1 MVATVT
7 SLTSAAVTTRYFE
20 RDGYY
25 AKSDPEHRKASRW
38 HGCGAA
44 ALGLGRHVSPSR
56 FEAILSG
63 AVPGTDVT
71 LGRIREG
78 KREHRPGVDITMQ
91 APKSVSLAALVS
103 GDARIVRAHDRAVEA
118 TLGFVEEHL
127 LVTRQWNRA
136 AKRHVRVKAPS
147 MVAATFRH
155 KANRNLEPHLHT
167 HAVIAN
173 MTQRPDGTWAS
184 LDTGPLR
191 PAEKLV
197 GAHYRNEL
205 AARLREL
212 GYALRPTMV
221 GRVPGFEIEGIDRAL
236 LEEHSTRRQEIMD
249 WVRSR
254 GLADTAANRQRAALA
269 TRKAKDEPHHREL
282 EAGWRARAKGTALDR
297 RPPRPYASRQ
307 RAAEEAERLPTMLE
321 IVSRSA
327 EHLAER
333 ASVFRETDLC
343 TQALAHS
350 PGMHTHADYVTALDR
365 LKRDGH
371 LVDAVRRGLS
381 PCLVTGRALRAEREI
396 VRRMRAARDA
406 GHALADAA
414 RVEATLAKCGL
425 TEGQRDAVRTVL
437 LGETRIAGVQG
448 YAGTGKTAMLR
459 TVGQLAGDR
468 RVIALAPSAAAVRAL
483 RRESGLPAR
492 TLQGFLS
499 RYRDVADGTASAEGL
514 ARLHETFAGSVLV
527 LDEASM
533 AGTVQMRSL
542 MRIADRVGA
551 ARLAL
556 VGDTRQLRAIEA
568 GQPFR
573 QLQEAGMPT
582 AVMDDVLRQRTPR
595 VREAVAHAIGGRPG
609 EALGSL
615 GGDVHEVAAED
626 LGRTA
631 GRLWLNLDDSAR
643 AGTAVLAPTHEL
655 RAEINATIRAGLTAE
670 GALTGREMEIR
681 RLVPRGMTR
690 PQTGDIRN
698 WSEGDAAVFH
708 HDLWGGKAKA
718 GEVFTVNAIEDERA
732 ELVHEDGRVLKV
744 NPGGKRL
751 RYQLDLYETATI
763 RIRAGDAIRWTRND
777 NRRDLVNGERARV
790 LAVGPKAVRLRTAD
804 GRGLM
809 LSRNDPQLRHLD
821 HAYSATV
828 HGAQGTTADRV
839 IAVLDSGLGALAD
852 QATFYVEVSR
862 ARDEAVILTDNREQ
876 LAETLEERTGL
887 RMTALE
893 AVGERTAER
902 QPEAVPKHAPAIPES
917 GPGIA
922 VPEKPP
928 VRTVAGAFEA
938 LREEARA
945 AGESVLDRPGF
956 RNLVERLERERQRPE
971 IPEGERKALDAWRA
985 EIDRET
991 ALRETVSRHPER
1003 CREVAKALFAL
1014 PDPPGPEDAV
1024 MKAANALVAEGK
1036 AVLADPAAAPH
1047 LDRVE
1052 GLRTGFEAGLA
1063 AVDGAVA
1070 ATGAERAWA
1079 DWRKIEARAVA
1090 EGTNPFRSEGCDDLM
1105 HRVEALA
1112 GDARVPASRREAF
1125 RTILDGHRADQERDR
1140 LARDIVGDQAGDVR
1154 DRGLADLGDEWRTH
1168 RARAAAEG
1176 VSVAILPGTDALL
1189 ERTGA
1194 FVAGHPGSLSGPVAM
1209 GVAECETRMRDLG
1222 GRLDRAGGR
1231 IKEAVRVSADVVR
1244 IEKDWQ
1250 GCRLKAAL
1258 QGEHV
1263 AFLPETGALVERI
1276 GEFARQHPGAL
1287 SETTAE
1293 AARDCRSLRL
1303 RWDRLRRVAGDLGKS
1318 ADTSEAPGESE
1329 RKAMAEAEDLLR
1341 DDRLSG
1347 KAERAGIRVP
1357 LAAVLGIMNA
1367 RLSDRE
1373 RILGL
1378 QGEREALMA
1387 EAEREGCHP
1396 FHLPGYDRFMTR
1408 LGNSGRDLPRD
1419 LAAMVEEVPA
1429 LEARDREIRQGV
1441 REVTDFVARRREIID
1456 RAARRRPDTPLK
1468 RSGVGSYARWTRSAP
1483 KMIERGERLAKD
1495 VLLSPE
1501 DGKTLQD
1508 ALARI
1513 RAAPEAD
1520 GLDARNLKTW
1530 EELNDRAVEQ
1540 GCHRWFVDGYE
1551 DFVTGLDGGSHRSPE
1566 FNRFAVRERSVL
1578 ADMRSEDAC
1587 LRRLDNVLAK
1597 AIRERAE
1604 GGEAFVSEMHPYP
1617 RWQRDAMHHVKE
1629 LQTVLGDRE
1638 RYDRHLARVP
1648 GLEKRLRDRIAT
1660 VEGAI
1665 RNDAPERKTVEAAH
1679 EMRMEREREAAR
1691 SRDRGRYMGAEIDFG
1706 R

>member
-38 HGCGAA
+38 HGRGAA

-71 LGRIREG
+71 LGRIRDG
-78 KREHRPGVDITMQ
+78 KREHRPGIDITMQ

-103 GDARIVRAHDRAVEA
+103 GDARIVRAHDPAVEA
-118 TLGFVEEHL
+118 TLGFIEENL
-127 LVTRQWNRA
+127 LVTRQWDRA

-184 LDTGPLR
+184 LDTGSLR

-205 AARLREL
+205 AAQLREL

-269 TRKAKDEPHHREL
+269 TRKVKDEPHRREI

-297 RPPRPYASRQ
+297 RPPRPYAGRQ
-307 RAAEEAERLPTMLE
+307 RAVKEAERLPTMLE
-321 IVSRSA
+321 IVNRSA

-333 ASVFRETDLC
+333 ASVFRETELC

-350 PGMHTHADYVTALDR
+350 PGMYTHADYVAALDR

-396 VRRMRAARDA
+396 VRRMRAARVT
-406 GHALADAA
+406 GGPLADAA
-414 RVEATLAKCGL
+414 RVEAALAQGGL
-425 TEGQRDAVRTVL
+425 TEGQRDAVRTIL

-459 TVGQLAGDR
+459 TVGELSGDR

-514 ARLHETFAGSVLV
+514 ARLRGTFAGSVLV

-643 AGTAVLAPTHEL
+643 AGTAVLAPTHEI
-655 RAEINATIRAGLTAE
+655 RAEINATVRAGLAAE
-670 GALTGREMEIR
+670 GALTGREMKIR

-718 GEVFTVNAIEDERA
+718 GEVFTVTAIGGERA

-744 NPGGKRL
+744 NPGGKGL
-751 RYQLDLYETATI
+751 RYQLGLHETATI
-763 RIRAGDAIRWTRND
+763 RLRAGDAIRWTRND
-777 NRRDLVNGERARV
+777 NRRNLVNGERAQV
-790 LAVGPKAVRLRTAD
+790 LAVGPKAVRFRTAD

-821 HAYSATV
+821 HAYSSTV

-839 IAVLDSGLGALAD
+839 IAVLDSGHGALAD

-893 AVGERTAER
+893 A
-902 QPEAVPKHAPAIPES
+902 
-917 GPGIA
+917 
-922 VPEKPP
+922 
-928 VRTVAGAFEA
+928 
-938 LREEARA
+938 
-945 AGESVLDRPGF
+945 
-956 RNLVERLERERQRPE
+956 
-971 IPEGERKALDAWRA
+971 
-985 EIDRET
+985 
-991 ALRETVSRHPER
+991 
-1003 CREVAKALFAL
+1003 
-1014 PDPPGPEDAV
+1014 
-1024 MKAANALVAEGK
+1024 
-1036 AVLADPAAAPH
+1036 
-1047 LDRVE
+1047 
-1052 GLRTGFEAGLA
+1052 
-1063 AVDGAVA
+1063 
-1070 ATGAERAWA
+1070 
-1079 DWRKIEARAVA
+1079 
-1090 EGTNPFRSEGCDDLM
+1090 
-1105 HRVEALA
+1105 
-1112 GDARVPASRREAF
+1112 
-1125 RTILDGHRADQERDR
+1125 
-1140 LARDIVGDQAGDVR
+1140 
-1154 DRGLADLGDEWRTH
+1154 
-1168 RARAAAEG
+1168 
-1176 VSVAILPGTDALL
+1176 
-1189 ERTGA
+1189 
-1194 FVAGHPGSLSGPVAM
+1194 
-1209 GVAECETRMRDLG
+1209 
-1222 GRLDRAGGR
+1222 
-1231 IKEAVRVSADVVR
+1231 
-1244 IEKDWQ
+1244 
-1250 GCRLKAAL
+1250 
-1258 QGEHV
+1258 
-1263 AFLPETGALVERI
+1263 
-1276 GEFARQHPGAL
+1276 
-1287 SETTAE
+1287 
-1293 AARDCRSLRL
+1293 
-1303 RWDRLRRVAGDLGKS
+1303 
-1318 ADTSEAPGESE
+1318 
-1329 RKAMAEAEDLLR
+1329 AMAF
-1341 DDRLSG
+1341 
-1347 KAERAGIRVP
+1347 P
-1357 LAAVLGIMNA
+1357 
-1367 RLSDRE
+1367 
-1373 RILGL
+1373 
-1378 QGEREALMA
+1378 
-1387 EAEREGCHP
+1387 
-1396 FHLPGYDRFMTR
+1396 
-1408 LGNSGRDLPRD
+1408 
-1419 LAAMVEEVPA
+1419 
-1429 LEARDREIRQGV
+1429 
-1441 REVTDFVARRREIID
+1441 
-1456 RAARRRPDTPLK
+1456 
-1468 RSGVGSYARWTRSAP
+1468 
-1483 KMIERGERLAKD
+1483 
-1495 VLLSPE
+1495 
-1501 DGKTLQD
+1501 
-1508 ALARI
+1508 
-1513 RAAPEAD
+1513 
-1520 GLDARNLKTW
+1520 
-1530 EELNDRAVEQ
+1530 
-1540 GCHRWFVDGYE
+1540 
-1551 DFVTGLDGGSHRSPE
+1551 
-1566 FNRFAVRERSVL
+1566 
-1578 ADMRSEDAC
+1578 
-1587 LRRLDNVLAK
+1587 
-1597 AIRERAE
+1597 
-1604 GGEAFVSEMHPYP
+1604 
-1617 RWQRDAMHHVKE
+1617 
-1629 LQTVLGDRE
+1629 
-1638 RYDRHLARVP
+1638 
-1648 GLEKRLRDRIAT
+1648 
-1660 VEGAI
+1660 
-1665 RNDAPERKTVEAAH
+1665 
-1679 EMRMEREREAAR
+1679 
-1691 SRDRGRYMGAEIDFG
+1691 
-1706 R
+1706 

>member
-38 HGCGAA
+38 HGRGATA
-44 ALGLGRHVSPSR
+44 IGLGRHVSPAR

-78 KREHRPGVDITMQ
+78 KREHRPGVDITLQ

-103 GDARIVRAHDRAVEA
+103 GDARIIRAHDRAVEA
-118 TLGFVEEHL
+118 TLGFVEENL
-127 LVTRQWNRA
+127 LVTRQWDRA

-221 GRVPGFEIEGIDRAL
+221 GQVPGFEIEGIDRAL

-282 EAGWRARAKGTALDR
+282 EAAWRARAKGTALDR

-307 RAAEEAERLPTMLE
+307 RAAKEAERLPTMLE

-333 ASVFRETDLC
+333 SSVFRETDLC

-350 PGMHTHADYVTALDR
+350 PGMHTHADYVAALDG

-371 LVDAVRRGLS
+371 LVDAVRGGLG
-381 PCLVTGRALRAEREI
+381 PCLVTGRALQAEREV
-396 VRRMRAARDA
+396 VRRMRAAREA
-406 GHALADAA
+406 GRPLADAA
-414 RVEATLAKCGL
+414 RVESALAKSTL
-425 TEGQRDAVRTVL
+425 TEGQREAVRTVL

-459 TVGQLAGDR
+459 TVGDLAGDR

-499 RYRDVADGTASAEGL
+499 RYRDVADGTASAEEL
-514 ARLHETFAGSVLV
+514 ARLRETLSGSVLV

-573 QLQEAGMPT
+573 QLQEEGMPT

-595 VREAVAHAIGGRPG
+595 LREAVAHAIGGRPG

-615 GGDVHEVAAED
+615 GGDVREVAAED

-631 GRLWLNLDDSAR
+631 GRLWLNLDETAR
-643 AGTAVLAPTHEL
+643 AGTAVLAPTHEI
-655 RAEINATIRAGLTAE
+655 RAEINATIRAGLAKE
-670 GALTGREMEIR
+670 GAIAGREMEIR

-718 GEVFTVNAIEDERA
+718 GEVFTVNAIAGERA
-732 ELVHEDGRVLKV
+732 ELVHEDGRVLRV
-744 NPGGKRL
+744 NPGGKGL
-751 RYQLDLYETATI
+751 RYQLELHETATI

-790 LAVGPKAVRLRTAD
+790 LSVGPKAVRFRAAD
-804 GRGLM
+804 GRGLR
-809 LSRNDPQLRHLD
+809 LSRDDPQLRHLD

-828 HGAQGTTADRV
+828 HGAQGTAADRV
-839 IAVLDSGLGALAD
+839 IAVLDSGHGALAD

-893 AVGERTAER
+893 AVGETTRER
-902 QPEAVPKHAPAIPES
+902 VHEAVPEAAPAVPEPV
-917 GPGIA
+917 PGIA
-922 VPEKPP
+922 VPEKPT
-928 VRTVAGAFEA
+928 VRTVDTQHG
-938 LREEARA
+938 
-945 AGESVLDRPGF
+945 
-956 RNLVERLERERQRPE
+956 
-971 IPEGERKALDAWRA
+971 
-985 EIDRET
+985 
-991 ALRETVSRHPER
+991 
-1003 CREVAKALFAL
+1003 
-1014 PDPPGPEDAV
+1014 
-1024 MKAANALVAEGK
+1024 
-1036 AVLADPAAAPH
+1036 
-1047 LDRVE
+1047 DRV
-1052 GLRTGFEAGLA
+1052 
-1063 AVDGAVA
+1063 
-1070 ATGAERAWA
+1070 
-1079 DWRKIEARAVA
+1079 
-1090 EGTNPFRSEGCDDLM
+1090 
-1105 HRVEALA
+1105 
-1112 GDARVPASRREAF
+1112 
-1125 RTILDGHRADQERDR
+1125 RDR
-1140 LARDIVGDQAGDVR
+1140 QARDIGGDRADHVR
-1154 DRGLADLGDEWRTH
+1154 DRDLADLRDDWREH
-1168 RARAAAEG
+1168 RARAATEG
-1176 VSVAILPGTDALL
+1176 VSVAVLPGTDALL
-1189 ERTGA
+1189 ERTGGFA
-1194 FVAGHPGSLSGPVAM
+1194 AERSGSLPDPVAM
-1209 GVAECETRMRDLG
+1209 GVAECGLRMRDLG

-1231 IKEAVRVSADVVR
+1231 VREAVRVRDAAGG
-1244 IEKDWQ
+1244 IERDWQ
-1250 GCRLKAAL
+1250 RCRIKAGL
-1258 QGEHV
+1258 QKEHV
-1263 AFLPETGALVERI
+1263 AFLPETGTLVERTE
-1276 GEFARQHPGAL
+1276 EFARQHPGAL
-1287 SETTAE
+1287 AEATAD
-1293 AARDCRSLRL
+1293 AARDCEALRL
-1303 RWDRLRRVAGDLGKS
+1303 RWDRLRRVAGDLGKG
-1318 ADTSEAPGESE
+1318 ADTPEAPGEPE

-1347 KAERAGIRVP
+1347 KAEREGIRVP
-1357 LAAVLGIMNA
+1357 LAAVLGMLNA

-1373 RILGL
+1373 RIRGL
-1378 QGEREALMA
+1378 RKDRHALEA
-1387 EAEREGCHP
+1387 EAERKGCHP
-1396 FHLPGYDRFMTR
+1396 FHLPGHDRLMER
-1408 LGNSGRDLPRD
+1408 LGSSGHGLPRD
-1419 LAAMVEEVPA
+1419 LAETVERLPA

-1441 REVTDFVARRREIID
+1441 REVADFVGRRREIID
-1456 RAARRRPDTPLK
+1456 RAAKRRPDSPLK
-1468 RSGVGSYARWTRSAP
+1468 RTGLGPYARWTRSAP
-1483 KMIERGERLAKD
+1483 KTVELGERLARD
-1495 VLLSPE
+1495 PLLSPE
-1501 DGKTLQD
+1501 DGKALEA

-1520 GLDARNLKTW
+1520 GLDARNLKAW
-1530 EELNDRAVEQ
+1530 EELNDRAIEQ
-1540 GCHRWFVDGYE
+1540 GCHRFFVEGYE
-1551 DFVTGLDGGSHRSPE
+1551 DFVTGLDRGPHRSPE
-1566 FNRFAVRERSVL
+1566 FNGFAVGESMMCDEMQGRAARLWHLDNDLAKAVRER
-1578 ADMRSEDAC
+1578 E
-1587 LRRLDNVLAK
+1587 
-1597 AIRERAE
+1597 E

-1617 RWQRDAMHHVKE
+1617 RWQRDAMHHVKS
-1629 LQTVLGDRE
+1629 LRTVLDDRE
-1638 RYDRHLARVP
+1638 TYGPHLVRVP
-1648 GLEKRLRDRIAT
+1648 GLEKRLRDRAAT
-1660 VEGAI
+1660 IEGAI
-1665 RNDAPERKTVEAAH
+1665 RNDAPERKAVEAAH
-1679 EMRMEREREAAR
+1679 EVQMEREREAAR

>member
-38 HGCGAA
+38 HGRGAA
-44 ALGLGRHVSPSR
+44 ALGLGRHVSPTR

-63 AVPGTDVT
+63 AVPGTDAT

-103 GDARIVRAHDRAVEA
+103 GDARIIRAHDRAVEA
-118 TLGFVEEHL
+118 TLEFVEEHL
-127 LVTRQWNRA
+127 LVTRQWDRA

-221 GRVPGFEIEGIDRAL
+221 GQVPGFEIEGIDRAL

-297 RPPRPYASRQ
+297 RPPRPYTGRQ

-321 IVSRSA
+321 IVNRSA

-333 ASVFRETDLC
+333 ASVFRETELC

-350 PGMHTHADYVTALDR
+350 PGIYTHADCVAALDR

-396 VRRMRAARDA
+396 VRRMRAAREA
-406 GHALADAA
+406 GSPLADAA
-414 RVEATLAKCGL
+414 RVEAALAQGGL
-425 TEGQRDAVRTVL
+425 TEGQRDAVRTIL

-483 RRESGLPAR
+483 RREAGLPAR

-514 ARLHETFAGSVLV
+514 ARLRETFAGSVLV

-595 VREAVAHAIGGRPG
+595 LREAVAHAIGGRPG

-615 GGDVHEVAAED
+615 GGDVHEVAAD
-626 LGRTA
+626 ALGRTA
-631 GRLWLNLDDSAR
+631 GRLWLGLDDSAR
-643 AGTAVLAPTHEL
+643 AGTAVLAPTHEI
-655 RAEINATIRAGLTAE
+655 RAEINATIRAGLAEE
-670 GALTGREMEIR
+670 GALRGREIEIV

-718 GEVFTVNAIEDERA
+718 GEVFTVTAIGGERA
-732 ELVHEDGRVLKV
+732 ELVHDDGRILNV
-744 NPGGKRL
+744 NPGGKGL
-751 RYQLDLYETATI
+751 RYQLDLHETAAI
-763 RIRAGDAIRWTRND
+763 RLRAGDAIRWTRND
-777 NRRDLVNGERARV
+777 GRRDLVNGERARV
-790 LAVGPKAVRLRTAD
+790 LSVGPKIVRFRTAD
-804 GRGLM
+804 GRGLI
-809 LSRNDPQLRHLD
+809 LSRDDPQLRHLD
-821 HAYSATV
+821 HAYSSTV

-839 IAVLDSGLGALAD
+839 IAVLDSGHGALAD

-893 AVGERTAER
+893 AVGETTKEKMPAADPETA
-902 QPEAVPKHAPAIPES
+902 PAPAIPES
-917 GPGIA
+917 VPGTA
-922 VPEKPP
+922 VPAKPP
-928 VRTVAGAFEA
+928 VRTIARSLDA
-938 LREEARA
+938 LREQARA

-956 RNLVERLERERQRPE
+956 GDLAGRLARERNRPGL
-971 IPEGERKALDAWRA
+971 PDGERMALDAWRA

-991 ALRETVSRHPER
+991 ALRDTVTRHPELCER
-1003 CREVAKALFAL
+1003 AAKALLAL
-1014 PDPPGPEDAV
+1014 PEPPGPDDAV
-1024 MKAANALVAEGK
+1024 LKTANALATEGR

-1052 GLRTGFEAGLA
+1052 GLRNGFEAGLE

-1070 ATGAERAWA
+1070 ATGAERVWA
-1079 DWRKIEARAVA
+1079 DWRKFEVRAVA
-1090 EGTNPFRSEGCDDLM
+1090 NGSNPFRSEGCEEIVS
-1105 HRVEALA
+1105 RIGTLA
-1112 GDARVPASRREAF
+1112 DDARVPASRRETF
-1125 RTILDGHRADQERDR
+1125 RAILDGHRADRERDR
-1140 LARDIVGDQAGDVR
+1140 D
-1154 DRGLADLGDEWRTH
+1154 LADLRDDWRKH
-1168 RARAAAEG
+1168 HARAAADG
-1176 VSVAILPGTDALL
+1176 VSVAVLPGTDALL
-1189 ERTGA
+1189 ERTGE
-1194 FVAGHPGSLSGPVAM
+1194 FVAGHPGSPSGPVAM
-1209 GVAECETRMRDLG
+1209 GVAECGIRMRDLG
-1222 GRLDRAGGR
+1222 IRLDRAGAR
-1231 IKEAVRVSADVVR
+1231 VKKAVRVPAAVDR

-1258 QGEHV
+1258 QHRDI
-1263 AFLPETGALVERI
+1263 AFLPETEALLKRTVD
-1276 GEFARQHPGAL
+1276 FAAEHPGAL
-1287 SETTAE
+1287 PEATA
-1293 AARDCRSLRL
+1293 ALARDCESVQRRWKRL
-1303 RWDRLRRVAGDLGKS
+1303 AAVAGELADFEKTRQPPGK
-1318 ADTSEAPGESE
+1318 AVRKLMSEAKG
-1329 RKAMAEAEDLLR
+1329 LLG
-1341 DDRLSG
+1341 DDRL
-1347 KAERAGIRVP
+1347 AARALDETALAP
-1357 LAAVLGIMNA
+1357 LGTVLA
-1367 RLSDRE
+1367 RLDDRHAPEE
-1373 RILGL
+1373 RILELRTGRDAL
-1378 QGEREALMA
+1378 ER
-1387 EAEREGCHP
+1387 EAEREGRHP
-1396 FHLPGYDRFMTR
+1396 FRMPGYVGFIER
-1408 LGNSGRDLPRD
+1408 LASFGHDLPPD
-1419 LAAMVEEVPA
+1419 LAGMAAERPA

-1456 RAARRRPDTPLK
+1456 SAARRRPDSPLSK
-1468 RSGVGSYARWTRSAP
+1468 SGLGAYARWSRSAP
-1483 KMIERGERLAKD
+1483 RMIGRGERLARD
-1495 VLLSPE
+1495 PLLSPE
-1501 DGKTLQD
+1501 DGKTLED
-1508 ALARI
+1508 ALDRL

-1520 GLDARNLKTW
+1520 GLDARNLRTW
-1530 EELNDRAVEQ
+1530 EELNDRAAEQ
-1540 GCHRWFVDGYE
+1540 GCHRFFVDGYE
-1551 DFVTGLDGGSHRSPE
+1551 DFVTGLDRGPSRTPE
-1566 FNRFAVRERSVL
+1566 FNTFAVDESRTRDEMQSQ
-1578 ADMRSEDAC
+1578 AAC
-1587 LRRLDNVLAK
+1587 LRYFDNVLAK
-1597 AIRERAE
+1597 ALREREE
-1604 GGEAFVSEMHPYP
+1604 GGAEFVSKMHPYP
-1617 RWQRDAMHHVKE
+1617 RWRREAMRNVKE
-1629 LQTVLGDRE
+1629 LRTVLGDRE

-1648 GLEKRLRDRIAT
+1648 GLEKRLRDRVAA
-1660 VEGAI
+1660 VEETI
-1665 RNDAPERKTVEAAH
+1665 RRDAPQRKAVEAAH
-1679 EMRMEREREAAR
+1679 AERMEREREADR
-1691 SRDRGRYMGAEIDFG
+1691 SRGRTRYMGAEIDFG

>member
-25 AKSDPEHRKASRW
+25 AKSDPEHRKASHW
-38 HGCGAA
+38 HGNGAA
-44 ALGLGRHVSPSR
+44 ALGLGRHVSPAR

-71 LGRIREG
+71 LGRIRDG
-78 KREHRPGVDITMQ
+78 RREHRPGVDVTLQ

-103 GDARIVRAHDRAVEA
+103 GDARIVRAHDRAVAA

-127 LVTRQWNRA
+127 LVTRRWDRA
-136 AKRHVRVKAPS
+136 ARRHVRVKAPS

-173 MTQRPDGTWAS
+173 MTRRPDGTWAS
-184 LDTGPLR
+184 LDTGPIG

-205 AARLREL
+205 AARLRDL

-249 WVRSR
+249 WVRSH

-282 EAGWRARAKGTALDR
+282 EAGWHARAKGTALDR
-297 RPPRPYASRQ
+297 RPPRPYAGRQ

-321 IVSRSA
+321 IVTRSA

-350 PGMHTHADYVTALDR
+350 PGLHTHADYAAALDG

-396 VRRMRAARDA
+396 VRRMRAAREA
-406 GHALADAA
+406 GTPLVDAA
-414 RVEATLAKCGL
+414 RVEAALAKSGL

-448 YAGTGKTAMLR
+448 YAGTGKTSMLR

-499 RYRDVADGTASAEGL
+499 RYRDVADGTASPEGL
-514 ARLHETFAGSVLV
+514 ARLRETLSGSVLV

-533 AGTVQMRSL
+533 AGTVQVRSL

-551 ARLAL
+551 ARLVF

-582 AVMDDVLRQRTPR
+582 AVMDDVLRQRTPHL
-595 VREAVAHAIGGRPG
+595 REAVAHAIGGRPG

-615 GGDVHEVAAED
+615 AGDVHEVAAVD

-631 GRLWLNLDDSAR
+631 GRLWLKLDETAR
-643 AGTAVLAPTHEL
+643 AGTAVLAPTHGI
-655 RAEINATIRAGLTAE
+655 RAEINATVRAGLAEE
-670 GALTGREMEIR
+670 GALSGPEMEIR

-698 WSEGDAAVFH
+698 WIEGDAAVFH
-708 HDLWGGKAKA
+708 HDVWGGKARA
-718 GEVFTVNAIEDERA
+718 GEVFTVNAIEGERA

-744 NPGGKRL
+744 NPGGKGL
-751 RYQLDLYETATI
+751 RYQLEIHETAAI

-790 LAVGPKAVRLRTAD
+790 ISVGPKAVRFRTAD
-804 GRGLM
+804 GRGLR
-809 LSRNDPQLRHLD
+809 LSRDDPQLRHLD

-828 HGAQGTTADRV
+828 HGAQGTTTDRV
-839 IAVLDSGLGALAD
+839 IAVLDSGHGSLAD

-893 AVGERTAER
+893 AIGETTKER
-902 QPEAVPKHAPAIPES
+902 VHEAVPETAPAPASPEPAPAVPES
-917 GPGIA
+917 VPGIA

-928 VRTVAGAFEA
+928 VRTVDTQHG
-938 LREEARA
+938 
-945 AGESVLDRPGF
+945 
-956 RNLVERLERERQRPE
+956 
-971 IPEGERKALDAWRA
+971 
-985 EIDRET
+985 
-991 ALRETVSRHPER
+991 
-1003 CREVAKALFAL
+1003 
-1014 PDPPGPEDAV
+1014 
-1024 MKAANALVAEGK
+1024 
-1036 AVLADPAAAPH
+1036 
-1047 LDRVE
+1047 DRV
-1052 GLRTGFEAGLA
+1052 
-1063 AVDGAVA
+1063 
-1070 ATGAERAWA
+1070 
-1079 DWRKIEARAVA
+1079 
-1090 EGTNPFRSEGCDDLM
+1090 
-1105 HRVEALA
+1105 
-1112 GDARVPASRREAF
+1112 
-1125 RTILDGHRADQERDR
+1125 RDR
-1140 LARDIVGDQAGDVR
+1140 QARDIGGDRADHIR
-1154 DRGLADLGDEWRTH
+1154 DRDLADLRDDWREH
-1168 RARAAAEG
+1168 RARAATEG
-1176 VSVAILPGTDALL
+1176 VSVAVLPGTDALL
-1189 ERTGA
+1189 ERTGEFA
-1194 FVAGHPGSLSGPVAM
+1194 AERSGPLPDPVAM
-1209 GVAECETRMRDLG
+1209 GVAESGLRMRDLG
-1222 GRLDRAGGR
+1222 GRLDRAGDR
-1231 IKEAVRVSADVVR
+1231 VREAVRVRDAGDR
-1244 IEKDWQ
+1244 IEREWQ
-1250 GCRLKAAL
+1250 RCRIKAGL
-1258 QGEHV
+1258 QKEHV
-1263 AFLPETGALVERI
+1263 AFLPETGALVERTR
-1276 GEFARQHPGAL
+1276 EFARQHPGAL
-1287 SETTAE
+1287 AEATAE
-1293 AARDCRSLRL
+1293 AARDCEALRL
-1303 RWDRLRRVAGDLGKS
+1303 RWDRLRRVAGDLGKG
-1318 ADTSEAPGESE
+1318 ADTPEAPGEPE

-1347 KAERAGIRVP
+1347 KAEREGIRVP
-1357 LAAVLGIMNA
+1357 LAAVLGMLNA

-1373 RILGL
+1373 RIRGL
-1378 QGEREALMA
+1378 RKDRHALEA
-1387 EAEREGCHP
+1387 EAERKGCHP
-1396 FHLPGYDRFMTR
+1396 FHLPGHDRLMEQ
-1408 LGNSGRDLPRD
+1408 LGSSGHGLPRD
-1419 LAAMVEEVPA
+1419 LAETVERLPA

-1441 REVTDFVARRREIID
+1441 REVADFVSRRREIID
-1456 RAARRRPDTPLK
+1456 RAAKRRPDSPLK
-1468 RSGVGSYARWTRSAP
+1468 RTGLGPYARWTRSAP
-1483 KMIERGERLAKD
+1483 KTVELGERLARD
-1495 VLLSPE
+1495 PLLSPE
-1501 DGKTLQD
+1501 DGKALEA

-1520 GLDARNLKTW
+1520 GLDARNLKAW
-1530 EELNDRAVEQ
+1530 EELNDRAIEQ
-1540 GCHRWFVDGYE
+1540 GCHRFFVEGYE

-1566 FNRFAVRERSVL
+1566 FNTFAVGERSVLTGMQAEQACLRHLDDVLARAVRER
-1578 ADMRSEDAC
+1578 D
-1587 LRRLDNVLAK
+1587 
-1597 AIRERAE
+1597 E
-1604 GGEAFVSEMHPYP
+1604 GGAKFVSEMHPYP
-1617 RWQRDAMHHVKE
+1617 QWQRNAMHHVKE
-1629 LQTVLGDRE
+1629 LRAVLDDKRE
-1638 RYDRHLARVP
+1638 RYDRHLARTP
-1648 GLEKRLRDRIAT
+1648 GLERRLRDRIAA

-1665 RNDAPERKTVEAAH
+1665 RNDAPERKAVEAAH
-1679 EMRMEREREAAR
+1679 EVQMEREREAAR
-1691 SRDRGRYMGAEIDFG
+1691 SRDRGRYMGAEIDYG

>member
-38 HGCGAA
+38 HGRGAA
-44 ALGLGRHVSPSR
+44 AFGLGRHVSPAR

-71 LGRIREG
+71 LGRIRDG

-127 LVTRQWNRA
+127 LVTRRWDRA
-136 AKRHVRVKAPS
+136 AKRHVRVRAPS

-221 GRVPGFEIEGIDRAL
+221 GQVPGFEIAGIDRAL
-236 LEEHSTRRQEIMD
+236 LKEHSTRRQEIMD
-249 WVRSR
+249 WVRSH

-297 RPPRPYASRQ
+297 RPPRPYAGRQ

-321 IVSRSA
+321 IVTRSA

-350 PGMHTHADYVTALDR
+350 PGMHTHADYVAVLDR
-365 LKRDGH
+365 LKCDGH
-371 LVDAVRRGLS
+371 LVDAVRGGLG

-396 VRRMRAARDA
+396 VGRMRAAREA
-406 GHALADAA
+406 GTPLADAA
-414 RVEATLAKCGL
+414 RVEAALAKSGL

-499 RYRDVADGTASAEGL
+499 RCRDVADGTASDEGI
-514 ARLHETFAGSVLV
+514 ARLRGTLSGSVLV

-533 AGTVQMRSL
+533 AGTVQVRSL

-551 ARLAL
+551 ARLVL
-556 VGDTRQLRAIEA
+556 VGDTRQLRAVEA

-582 AVMDDVLRQRTPR
+582 AVMDDVLRQRTPHL
-595 VREAVAHAIGGRPG
+595 REAVAHAIGGRPD

-615 GGDVHEVAAED
+615 GGDVREVAAVD

-631 GRLWLNLDDSAR
+631 GRLWLNLDETAR

-655 RAEINATIRAGLTAE
+655 RAEINATVRAGLAEE
-670 GALTGREMEIR
+670 GALSGQEMEIR

-708 HDLWGGKAKA
+708 HDVWGGKAKA
-718 GEVFTVNAIEDERA
+718 GEVFTVNAIEGERA
-732 ELVHEDGRVLKV
+732 ELVHEDGRILRV

-751 RYQLDLYETATI
+751 RYQLELHETATI

-777 NRRDLVNGERARV
+777 SRRDLVNGERAHV
-790 LAVGPKAVRLRTAD
+790 VSVGPKAVRFRTAD
-804 GRGLM
+804 GRGLR
-809 LSRNDPQLRHLD
+809 LSRDDPQLRHLD

-828 HGAQGTTADRV
+828 HGAQGTAADRV
-839 IAVLDSGLGALAD
+839 IAVLDSGHGALAD

-887 RMTALE
+887 RMNALE
-893 AVGERTAER
+893 AVGETTKER
-902 QPEAVPKHAPAIPES
+902 VHEAVPETAPAPVSPEPAPAVPES
-917 GPGIA
+917 VPGIA

-928 VRTVAGAFEA
+928 VRTVA
-938 LREEARA
+938 RT
-945 AGESVLDRPGF
+945 
-956 RNLVERLERERQRPE
+956 
-971 IPEGERKALDAWRA
+971 LDAQR
-985 EIDRET
+985 
-991 ALRETVSRHPER
+991 
-1003 CREVAKALFAL
+1003 
-1014 PDPPGPEDAV
+1014 G
-1024 MKAANALVAEGK
+1024 
-1036 AVLADPAAAPH
+1036 
-1047 LDRVE
+1047 DRV
-1052 GLRTGFEAGLA
+1052 
-1063 AVDGAVA
+1063 
-1070 ATGAERAWA
+1070 
-1079 DWRKIEARAVA
+1079 
-1090 EGTNPFRSEGCDDLM
+1090 
-1105 HRVEALA
+1105 
-1112 GDARVPASRREAF
+1112 
-1125 RTILDGHRADQERDR
+1125 RDR
-1140 LARDIVGDQAGDVR
+1140 QARDIGGDRADHVR
-1154 DRGLADLGDEWRTH
+1154 DRDLADLRDDWREH
-1168 RARAAAEG
+1168 RARAATEG
-1176 VSVAILPGTDALL
+1176 VSVAVLPGTDALL
-1189 ERTGA
+1189 ERTGGFPA
-1194 FVAGHPGSLSGPVAM
+1194 ERSGSLPDPVAM
-1209 GVAECETRMRDLG
+1209 GVAECGLRMRDLG
-1222 GRLDRAGGR
+1222 GRLDRAGDR
-1231 IKEAVRVSADVVR
+1231 AREAVRVRDAAGG
-1244 IEKDWQ
+1244 IERDWQ
-1250 GCRLKAAL
+1250 RCRIKAGL
-1258 QGEHV
+1258 QKEHI
-1263 AFLPETGALVERI
+1263 AFLPETVALIERTE
-1276 GEFARQHPGAL
+1276 EFARQHPGAL
-1287 SETTAE
+1287 AEATTE
-1293 AARDCRSLRL
+1293 AARDCKALRL
-1303 RWDRLRRVAGDLGKS
+1303 GWDRLRSVAGDLGKG
-1318 ADTSEAPGESE
+1318 AETPEAPGESE
-1329 RKAMAEAEDLLR
+1329 RKAMAEAEELLR

-1347 KAERAGIRVP
+1347 KAEREGIRVP
-1357 LAAVLGIMNA
+1357 LAAVLGILNA
-1367 RLSDRE
+1367 RLSDEE
-1373 RILGL
+1373 RIRGL
-1378 QGEREALMA
+1378 RKDRQALEA
-1387 EAEREGCHP
+1387 EAERTGCHP
-1396 FHLPGYDRFMTR
+1396 FHLPGHDRLMER
-1408 LGNSGRDLPRD
+1408 LGSSGHGLPRD
-1419 LAAMVEEVPA
+1419 LAETVEKLPA

-1456 RAARRRPDTPLK
+1456 RAAKRRPESPLK
-1468 RSGVGSYARWTRSAP
+1468 RTGLGAYARWTRSAP
-1483 KMIERGERLAKD
+1483 KMIERGERLARD
-1495 VLLSPE
+1495 PLLSPE
-1501 DGKTLQD
+1501 DGK
-1508 ALARI
+1508 ALEAALTRI

-1520 GLDARNLKTW
+1520 GLEARNLKTW
-1530 EELNDRAVEQ
+1530 EELNDRAEGQ
-1540 GCHRWFVDGYE
+1540 GCHRWFVEGYE
-1551 DFVTGLDGGSHRSPE
+1551 DFVTGLDRGPHRSPE
-1566 FNRFAVRERSVL
+1566 FNGFAVGESMMCDEMQGRAARLWHLDNDLAKVVRER
-1578 ADMRSEDAC
+1578 E
-1587 LRRLDNVLAK
+1587 
-1597 AIRERAE
+1597 E

-1617 RWQRDAMHHVKE
+1617 RWQRDAMHHVKS
-1629 LQTVLGDRE
+1629 LRTVLDDRE
-1638 RYDRHLARVP
+1638 TYGPHLARVP
-1648 GLEKRLRDRIAT
+1648 GLERRLRDRAAT
-1660 VEGAI
+1660 IEGAI
-1665 RNDAPERKTVEAAH
+1665 KSDAPERKAVEAAH
-1679 EMRMEREREAAR
+1679 EVQMEREREAAR

>member
-44 ALGLGRHVSPSR
+44 ALSLGRHVSPAR

-127 LVTRQWNRA
+127 LVTRQWDRA
-136 AKRHVRVKAPS
+136 AKRHVRVRAPS

-173 MTQRPDGTWAS
+173 MTQRPDGAWAS

-221 GRVPGFEIEGIDRAL
+221 GQVPGFEIEGIDRAL

-297 RPPRPYASRQ
+297 RPPRPYAGRR
-307 RAAEEAERLPTMLE
+307 RAAAEAEIAPTMLE
-321 IVSRSA
+321 IVTRSA

-350 PGMHTHADYVTALDR
+350 PGIYTHGDYVAALDR

-381 PCLVTGRALRAEREI
+381 PCLVTGRALQAEREI

-406 GHALADAA
+406 GHPLADAA
-414 RVEATLAKCGL
+414 RVETALAKSGL

-459 TVGQLAGDR
+459 AVGQLAGDR

-499 RYRDVADGTASAEGL
+499 RYRDVADGTASTEGL
-514 ARLHETFAGSVLV
+514 ARLRETFAGSVLV

-655 RAEINATIRAGLTAE
+655 RAEINATVRAGLAAE

-751 RYQLDLYETATI
+751 RYQLDLHETATI
-763 RIRAGDAIRWTRND
+763 RIRAGDEIRWTRND
-777 NRRDLVNGERARV
+777 NRRDLVNGERARI
-790 LAVGPKAVRLRTAD
+790 LAVGPKAVRLRTAN

-821 HAYSATV
+821 HAYSSTV

-839 IAVLDSGLGALAD
+839 IAVLDSGHGALAD

-902 QPEAVPKHAPAIPES
+902 QPEAVPEHAPAIPES

-945 AGESVLDRPGF
+945 AGDSVLDRPGF
-956 RNLVERLERERQRPE
+956 AALAGRLERERQRPE
-971 IPEGERKALDAWRA
+971 IPEGERKALDAWHA
-985 EIDRET
+985 EIGHET
-991 ALRETVSRHPER
+991 ALRETVMRHPER
-1003 CREVAKALFAL
+1003 CREAAKALLAL
-1014 PDPPGPEDAV
+1014 KEPPGPEDAV

-1090 EGTNPFRSEGCDDLM
+1090 EGTNPFRSEGCEALV
-1105 HRVEALA
+1105 RRIGALA
-1112 GDARVPASRREAF
+1112 GDARVPASRKEAF
-1125 RTILDGHRADQERDR
+1125 QAVIDGHRADRGRE
-1140 LARDIVGDQAGDVR
+1140 ARDIAEDQAGHVR
-1154 DRGLADLGDEWRTH
+1154 DRDPADLRDDWQKH

-1176 VSVAILPGTDALL
+1176 VSVAVLPGTDALL
-1189 ERTGA
+1189 ERTRGFTA
-1194 FVAGHPGSLSGPVAM
+1194 ERPGPLPGPVAM
-1209 GVAECETRMRDLG
+1209 GVAECGTRMRDLG
-1222 GRLDRAGGR
+1222 IRLDRAGGR
-1231 IKEAVRVSADVVR
+1231 IREAVRVRADAGG

-1258 QGEHV
+1258 QKEHV
-1263 AFLPETGALVERI
+1263 AFLPETGALVERTA
-1276 GEFARQHPGAL
+1276 EFVRQHPGAL
-1287 SETTAE
+1287 PEATAE
-1293 AARDCRSLRL
+1293 AARDCGSLRL
-1303 RWDRLRRVAGDLGKS
+1303 RWDRLRSVAGDLGKS

-1347 KAERAGIRVP
+1347 KAEREGIRVP
-1357 LAAVLGIMNA
+1357 LAAVLGILNA

-1378 QGEREALMA
+1378 QGQRQALMA

-1396 FHLPGYDRFMTR
+1396 FHLPGYDRLMSR

-1419 LAAMVEEVPA
+1419 LAEMVEEVPA

-1456 RAARRRPDTPLK
+1456 RAARRQPDRPLK
-1468 RSGVGSYARWTRSAP
+1468 RTGVGSYARWTKAAP
-1483 KMIERGERLAKD
+1483 KMIARGERLARD
-1495 VLLSPE
+1495 ALLSSE
-1501 DGKTLQD
+1501 DGKALQD

-1513 RAAPEAD
+1513 RAVPEAD
-1520 GLDARNLKTW
+1520 GLDARSLKTW

-1551 DFVTGLDGGSHRSPE
+1551 DFVRGLDGGPHRSPE
-1566 FNRFAVRERSVL
+1566 FNWFAVDERRMCDEMQSQ
-1578 ADMRSEDAC
+1578 AA
-1587 LRRLDNVLAK
+1587 RLWHFDNVLAK
-1597 AIRERAE
+1597 ALREREE
-1604 GGEAFVSEMHPYP
+1604 GGEAFVSKMHPYP

-1629 LQTVLGDRE
+1629 LRTVLDDRE
-1638 RYDRHLARVP
+1638 RYDRHLDRVP
-1648 GLEKRLRDRIAT
+1648 GLEKRLRDSIAA

-1665 RNDAPERKTVEAAH
+1665 RNDAPERKAVEAAH
-1679 EMRMEREREAAR
+1679 EVQMEREREATR
-1691 SRDRGRYMGAEIDFG
+1691 SRDRGRYMGAEIDYG